1 MTVIGESS
9 VLLQIKSIQLF
20 GIKFSPINLNKKLI
34 YNWLQQNAEEK
45 LVSSV
50 GFIQWRQC
58 FLEKGNP
65 HNAEGVIYSNLT
77 DKIMQDWD
85 EIKWDGD
92 EIKHWLLPFI
102 QLQHSF
108 FPI

>member
-1 MTVIGESS
+1 MPRRNWSP
-9 VLLQIKSIQLF
+9 LL
-20 GIKFSPINLNKKLI
+20 
-34 YNWLQQNAEEK
+34 
-45 LVSSV
+45 V
-50 GFIQWRQC
+50 FIQRKQC

-65 HNAEGVIYSNLT
+65 YNAEGVIYSNLT

-108 FPI
+108 FVFFKNCSDFNINPLIILLQMD